1 MNSGDKALIFPF
13 SASGTRI
20 VFHNIFHGSE
30 RVALFFCFCV
40 IIVNVN
46 KRVKVEEALG
56 MRLLFAGGR
65 DGELVD

>member
-1 MNSGDKALIFPF
+1 M
-13 SASGTRI
+13 SGT
-20 VFHNIFHGSE
+20 V
-30 RVALFFCFCV
+30 LLC

-46 KRVKVEEALG
+46 KRVKAEETWWG

>member
-1 MNSGDKALIFPF
+1 M
-13 SASGTRI
+13 SGT
-20 VFHNIFHGSE
+20 V
-30 RVALFFCFCV
+30 LLC

-46 KRVKVEEALG
+46 KRVKAEEAWG